1 MILSKIGIRIS
12 IFVFIA
18 VLLSP
23 NSGNAQETD
32 TPLPS
37 PRGAFLRSLVM
48 PGWGHYYVDN
58 TNWKRGQYHLAADV
72 AMILG
77 YTGISIR
84 NNRLEDNLI
93 TFARSNAN
101 INLNGRSR
109 EIYLAIAEFDNLDAY
124 NDYQLI
130 SRNWNDLLP
139 ESTENQ
145 WNWHNDDDR
154 FEYQDMRQRIDDNE
168 NQLPALVTLMVMNR
182 LVSGISA
189 FVQARNKAEMMPEA
203 SFSYLN
209 DFGEPGLTAHLRF
222 NF

>member
-1 MILSKIGIRIS
+1 MTFSKIGTRIA
-12 IFVFIA
+12 IFVVLA

-23 NSGNAQETD
+23 ARISAQETE
-32 TPLPS
+32 TSLPS

-58 TNWKRGQYHLAADV
+58 ANWKRGQYHLAADV
-72 AMILG
+72 VMILG

-101 INLNGRSR
+101 INLDGRSR
-109 EIYLAIAEFDNLDAY
+109 DIYLAIAEFDNLDAY

-130 SRNWNDLLP
+130 SRNWNNLLP

-145 WNWHNDDDR
+145 WNWQNNDDR
-154 FEYQDMRQRIDDNE
+154 FKYRDMRQRIDDND

-189 FVQARNKAEMMPEA
+189 FVQARHKSEMMPEA
-203 SFSYLN
+203 TFSYLN
-209 DFGEPGLTAHLRF
+209 EFGEPGLTAHLRL